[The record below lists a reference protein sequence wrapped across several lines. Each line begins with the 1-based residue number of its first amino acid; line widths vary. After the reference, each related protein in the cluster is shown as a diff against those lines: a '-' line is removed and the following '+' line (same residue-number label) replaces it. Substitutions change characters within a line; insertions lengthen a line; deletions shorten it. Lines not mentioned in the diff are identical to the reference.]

1 MIKLINIDCYILSY
15 KLPPQN
21 KMNETYLDFWKVKS
35 ADTYLQRTYLLKKQY
50 FNISIS
56 NNIN

>member
-35 ADTYLQRTYLLKKQY
+35 ADTYLQRTYLLQKQY
-50 FNISIS
+50 FYI
-56 NNIN
+56 